1 METSG
6 LRSGRGGKA
15 RATDA
20 MPPRVNTA
28 RRALRAPLQAEYK
41 REQARLRRSTAAAD
55 EEVPDVTARSLDA
68 AADPFDLPPVDLR
81 DDPDAP
87 DDAVTVLSCY
97 GGNLASLSQIVR
109 LDAFTNLASLCVHG
123 CRLTRL
129 EADPLLRAC
138 GERLVELNLSSNRI
152 ERLEGLPVLPALRT
166 LDVTNNRLTS
176 LAGLDEGAP
185 GLVRLVA
192 AHNRVTSIH
201 ALVIP
206 RADGEPWALAHLDL
220 RNNNIRTFADV
231 AAGLAAVVSLRA
243 LRLASSGG
251 ERAGNPVC
259 AMPSYRHAMAALAPW
274 VEELDDAP
282 LGRGAA
288 DLREGSRTLREH
300 AAAARAKARESGE
313 AIEGETSG
321 AVAETSGTG
330 AASAKDAEAESETVS
345 GLKSSDATRA
355 ADAMGAS
362 TSLAAPAEMRGKKTP
377 KIDEALSRYKAR
389 AAANKSPAKK
399 SANRGSYDGLLE
411 DAAEALEEDPPAGT
425 KGKKPEDKTEPKS
438 KASASSS
445 TAKAKDGEKP
455 ARPVVKVVKEIL
467 REDPAVIDHEM
478 RLQRIERN
486 ILSVVQ
492 LGRRQAAEFVAAAE
506 EEVRDIASDA
516 AANAA
521 ATESDLARVERV
533 SGELRALKAQVE
545 SMERE
550 RAARRDDE
558 SKSAAAGEATT
569 APASASESEPVTA
582 SGGRAKGK
590 GKGKGKRVPKK
601 VVPPPGPPKRKDADE
616 RDRAD
621 PKDINPPW
629 HHPTAK
635 ETRQSWAD
643 LAADEEKTE
652 ESGEAAGDARGDDDD
667 ATSTAAAAPSSPLPP
682 SAATRARQLERQ
694 LDEERAN
701 ASRAAEEHAAAMAA
715 LREDHSKFVAAMNV
729 ALSEANAARDAI
741 LAGAAADPSKSP
753 DEVAASFADAM
764 RDRDEA
770 RAARDAAEATLAEV
784 REESARTLAQMR
796 EMHVSEL
803 ETRARAVSDADAAKT
818 AAETSVKAAD
828 ERAEA
833 AEKRVAAVEDEFR
846 WALKEAEAER
856 AKLKAEA
863 EEMTK
868 VARAALQGKAEAES
882 LAEELAEVCEQQRGA
897 LEDLS
902 RDRRRA
908 DRAEADCAA
917 ARADVGEMTT
927 KLRAAEKR
935 AAAAKAEAAA
945 ATKAFE
951 AVKDEKVAAHTALAE
966 IDGVRKQ
973 LALAHDNV
981 RVKDAMLESQAEL
994 IASLKAE
1001 AARVKESSAG
1011 AVKAA
1016 AESERAADARARRL
1030 EDDLRRETAAVD
1042 RLEKALEETRAK
1054 REEAEDV
1061 AAELRREVEERDA
1074 TLGYVGA
1081 EVESV
1086 KAMFAAREEELRKE
1100 RDELAVLVAERDEV
1114 EAAAR
1119 NEANAAKEEAAA
1131 VKAEAAEAAAAAAA
1145 KFAEA
1150 DAREAEA
1157 KESVRRIEGE
1167 MRALLS
1173 EVAQQKRKTR
1183 ELGSVLQ
1190 SLYN

>member
-1 METSG
+1 
-6 LRSGRGGKA
+6 
-15 RATDA
+15 

-97 GGNLASLSQIVR
+97 GGKLASLSQIVR

-282 LGRGAA
+282 LGRAAA

-313 AIEGETSG
+313 GIEGETSG
-321 AVAETSGTG
+321 AGAEPSGTG
-330 AASAKDAEAESETVS
+330 AATEKDAEAESETAS
-345 GLKSSDATRA
+345 GSKSSDAARA

-399 SANRGSYDGLLE
+399 SADRGSYDGLLE
-411 DAAEALEEDPPAGT
+411 DAAEALEEDPPAET
-425 KGKKPEDKTEPKS
+425 KAKKPEDKTDPKS

-445 TAKAKDGEKP
+445 TAKATARDGEKP

-550 RAARRDDE
+550 RAARRDYE

-590 GKGKGKRVPKK
+590 GKVKGKRVPKK

-616 RDRAD
+616 PDRAD

-652 ESGEAAGDARGDDDD
+652 ESGEAAEDARGDDDD
-667 ATSTAAAAPSSPLPP
+667 ATSTAPAAAPSSPLPP

-803 ETRARAVSDADAAKT
+803 ETRARAVSDAEAAKT

>member
-1 METSG
+1 
-6 LRSGRGGKA
+6 
-15 RATDA
+15 

-97 GGNLASLSQIVR
+97 GGKLASLSQIVR

-282 LGRGAA
+282 LGRAAA

-313 AIEGETSG
+313 GIEGETSG
-321 AVAETSGTG
+321 AGAEPSGTG
-330 AASAKDAEAESETVS
+330 AATEKDAEAESETAS
-345 GLKSSDATRA
+345 GSKSSDAARA

-399 SANRGSYDGLLE
+399 SADRGSYDGLLE
-411 DAAEALEEDPPAGT
+411 DAAEALEEDPRAET
-425 KGKKPEDKTEPKS
+425 KAKKPEDKTDPKS

-445 TAKAKDGEKP
+445 TAKATARDGEKP

-550 RAARRDDE
+550 RAARRDYE

-590 GKGKGKRVPKK
+590 GKVKGKRVPKK

-616 RDRAD
+616 PDRAD

-652 ESGEAAGDARGDDDD
+652 ESGEAAEDARGDDDD
-667 ATSTAAAAPSSPLPP
+667 ATSTAPAAAPSSPLPP

>member
-1 METSG
+1 
-6 LRSGRGGKA
+6 
-15 RATDA
+15 
-20 MPPRVNTA
+20 MPPRVNIA

-41 REQARLRRSTAAAD
+41 REQARLRRSTARD
-55 EEVPDVTARSLDA
+55 DEVPDVTARSLDA
-68 AADPFDLPPVDLR
+68 AADPFDLPSVDLR

-87 DDAVTVLSCY
+87 DDAVTTLSCY
-97 GGNLASLSQIVR
+97 GGKLASLSQIVR

-152 ERLEGLPVLPALRT
+152 ERLEGLPALPALRT
-166 LDVTNNRLTS
+166 LDITNNRLTS

-185 GLVRLVA
+185 GLVRLLA
-192 AHNRVTSIH
+192 AHNRVTSVH

-206 RADGEPWALAHLDL
+206 RVDGEPWALAHLDL

-243 LRLASSGG
+243 LRLTSSGG

-259 AMPSYRHAMAALAPW
+259 AMPSYRNAMAALAPW

-282 LGRGAA
+282 LGRAA
-288 DLREGSRTLREH
+288 ANLREGSRTLREH

-321 AVAETSGTG
+321 AGAETSGAG
-330 AASAKDAEAESETVS
+330 AAAVKDAEPERETSS
-345 GLKSSDATRA
+345 GSKTSDAARA

-389 AAANKSPAKK
+389 ASANKSPAKK
-399 SANRGSYDGLLE
+399 SADRGSYDGLLE
-411 DAAEALEEDPPAGT
+411 EAAEALEDKALAEG
-425 KGKKPEDKTEPKS
+425 KGKKTEDKTDHKS
-438 KASASSS
+438 ESSAPSS

-492 LGRRQAAEFVAAAE
+492 LGRRQAADFVAAAE

-516 AANAA
+516 AANAS
-521 ATESDLARVERV
+521 ATQSDLARVERV

-550 RAARRDDE
+550 RAARTDDE
-558 SKSAAAGEATT
+558 SKRAATSEATT
-569 APASASESEPVTA
+569 ATASASESEPVTA

-629 HHPTAK
+629 QHPTAK
-635 ETRQSWAD
+635 ETRRSWAD

-652 ESGEAAGDARGDDDD
+652 ESGEAGGARGDDD
-667 ATSTAAAAPSSPLPP
+667 ATSTAAAAPSSPLLP

-701 ASRAAEEHAAAMAA
+701 ASRAAEDHAAAMAA

-753 DEVAASFADAM
+753 DEIVASFTGAM

-770 RAARDAAEATLAEV
+770 RAARDAAEATLADV

-818 AAETSVKAAD
+818 AAETSVEAAN
-828 ERAEA
+828 ERADA

-973 LALAHDNV
+973 LALAQDNV

-1001 AARVKESSAG
+1001 AARVKESSTG

-1030 EDDLRRETAAVD
+1030 EDDLRREAAAVD

-1086 KAMFAAREEELRKE
+1086 KAMFATREEELRKE

-1131 VKAEAAEAAAAAAA
+1131 VKAEAAEAAVAAAA

>member
-1 METSG
+1 
-6 LRSGRGGKA
+6 
-15 RATDA
+15 

-97 GGNLASLSQIVR
+97 GGKLASLSQIVR

-282 LGRGAA
+282 LGRAAA

-313 AIEGETSG
+313 GIEGETSG
-321 AVAETSGTG
+321 AGAEPSGTG
-330 AASAKDAEAESETVS
+330 AATEKDAEAESETAS
-345 GLKSSDATRA
+345 GSKSSDAARA

-399 SANRGSYDGLLE
+399 SADRGSYDGLLE
-411 DAAEALEEDPPAGT
+411 DAAEALEEDPRAET
-425 KGKKPEDKTEPKS
+425 KAKKPEDKTDPKS

-445 TAKAKDGEKP
+445 TAKATARDGEKP

-550 RAARRDDE
+550 RAARRDYE

-590 GKGKGKRVPKK
+590 GKVKGKRVPKK

-616 RDRAD
+616 PDRAD

-652 ESGEAAGDARGDDDD
+652 ESGEAAEDARGDDDD
-667 ATSTAAAAPSSPLPP
+667 ATSTAPAAAPSSPLPP

-694 LDEERAN
+694 LDEERAK